1 MLLGNWNL
9 MNTPDFQWWR
19 SSNHGVS
26 VEKNHMMDSL
36 IGYKLHMTLP
46 TESIILVGP
55 RPFFIALHVLS
66 PSKKPWSLMTS
77 QGSTPA
83 GRWIMWKGKWDYA
96 YQKWEKIMEAW
107 SSLGRLWWNHEQ
119 QALILI
125 QFLVQR
131 SSNLT
136 CVCFFKMFILAD
148 FTILCSNRLGSA
160 Q

>member
-19 SSNHGVS
+19 SSNHGVC
-26 VEKNHMMDSL
+26 VEKIHMMDSL
-36 IGYKLHMTLP
+36 IDTSFIWLHQLKVLYSSVQDLSLLP
-46 TESIILVGP
+46 CMCC
-55 RPFFIALHVLS
+55 LHRRNHEAWWPLRVPPQL
-66 PSKKPWSLMTS
+66 
-77 QGSTPA
+77 A
-83 GRWIMWKGKWDYA
+83 GWIMWKGKWDYA
-96 YQKWEKIMEAW
+96 YQKREKIMEAW

-136 CVCFFKMFILAD
+136 CVCFFKMFFLAD
-148 FTILCSNRLGSA
+148 FTILFSNRLGSA